1 MFQKKTKCK
10 VCGYRFALAKENI
23 YTAEEPRAF
32 VETLSKPPITFS
44 AVDCPRCGCQIML
57 SVRAPRIDIPEDA
70 EREEQ
75 ETVEV
80 EE

>member
-10 VCGYRFALAKENI
+10 VCGYRFTLAKENI

-32 VETLSKPPITFS
+32 VEALSKPPITFS

-57 SVRAPRIDIPEDA
+57 SVRAPRISLPKDA
-70 EREEQ
+70 EREEP
-75 ETVEV
+75 ETEAA